1 MVHYI
6 RFLKLPKVIHRDGNT
21 SIRALITITTD
32 LGESFF
38 NGRLTLV
45 ASIRGVDLNLVYLQR
60 TYEWDPQRR
69 TLGIE
74 LTVKVKDVVWPVRFH
89 VGPANG
95 EPIVSIN
102 PERIPAIVSIWSDYL
117 GLPGSA
123 HESQL
128 VERLFEL
135 SDRSILH
142 IWEEPTESIA
152 RHIW

>member
-6 RFLKLPKVIHRDGNT
+6 RFLKLPKVIHREGNT
-21 SIRALITITTD
+21 SIKALITITTD

-38 NGRLTLV
+38 DGRLTLV
-45 ASIRGVDLNLVYLQR
+45 ASIRGANLNIVYLQR
-60 TYEWDPQRR
+60 TYEWNPQRR
-69 TLGIE
+69 TLDIE
-74 LTVKVKDVVWPVRFH
+74 LTFKVKDVVWPVRCH

-95 EPIVSIN
+95 APIVLTVS
-102 PERIPAIVSIWSDYL
+102 ERIPAVVSIWSDYL
-117 GLPGSA
+117 SNSGSVL
-123 HESQL
+123 ESQL